1 LDTARTSPR
10 LGGAAIVDPAASDRA
25 EPYARAL
32 WELRQRRG
40 VTLAE
45 ARRLVL
51 DPNVWG
57 ALMVRLGDAEALVA
71 GVSQHYPD
79 TIRPALQIIQMR
91 DGATRVAGLYMMIFK
106 DRILFFADTTV
117 NIDPTAE
124 ELAEIA
130 LGAAEVA
137 RRFHVE
143 PRVAMLSFSNFGSA
157 RHPQVEKVR
166 RAVEIVRR
174 EAPGLVVDGE
184 MQADTALVPEI
195 LEEQYPFSVLRGG
208 ANVLVFPSLESAN
221 VAYKLVQRLG
231 GAEAIGPILVG
242 MRRPVHVLARGC
254 EVKDVVHMA
263 AIAVVDAQEAAAAAA
278 AAASTATA
286 SAPPPATPVIQANT
300 AAPPTPALATTP

>member
-1 LDTARTSPR
+1 
-10 LGGAAIVDPAASDRA
+10 
-25 EPYARAL
+25 
-32 WELRQRRG
+32 
-40 VTLAE
+40 
-45 ARRLVL
+45 
-51 DPNVWG
+51 
-57 ALMVRLGDAEALVA
+57 MVRLGDAEALVA